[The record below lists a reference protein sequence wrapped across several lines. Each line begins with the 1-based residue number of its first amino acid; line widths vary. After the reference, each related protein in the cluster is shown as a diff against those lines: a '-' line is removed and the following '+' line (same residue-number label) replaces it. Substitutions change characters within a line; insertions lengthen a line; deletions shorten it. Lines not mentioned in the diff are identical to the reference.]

1 MKKLMFAI
9 AALAAG
15 AAMADVTSANIV
27 GYNQNSTGGA
37 QSFSGG
43 AMFLPVNGED
53 YTLLGDWLAKNMNAN
68 LDKIQLL
75 RTSNATTEKSY
86 TYVDRAFLLAEY
98 ELDPTD
104 KDDMEYLDEL
114 EAEYKGWWVAG
125 SWGMEDAEANDAQ
138 IDCGRGFL
146 TLNGS
151 GKNVTFQYNGEAP
164 TARTKVTIS
173 GQTPMVCNYIPR
185 DIKLAE
191 VTVENMNANLD
202 CFQKLRTTNATTEEA
217 YTYVSRAF
225 LLAEYELDPTDK
237 DDMEYLDELE
247 EEYAGWWLAG
257 SWGMEDAEAGDKDW
271 KCGESFLGLMP
282 SKVESGSM
290 VVLFPSSIPAAE

>member
-15 AAMADVTSANIV
+15 ATMAGVTSANIV

-37 QSFSGG
+37 LNFSGG
-43 AMFLPVNGED
+43 AMFLPVNGD
-53 YTLLGDWLAKNMNAN
+53 DVTILGDWLAKGMDAN
-68 LDKIQLL
+68 QDCIQLL

-98 ELDPTD
+98 ELDPLD
-104 KDDMEYLDEL
+104 PDDMEYLDEL
-114 EAEYKGWWVAG
+114 EAEYKGWWKAG
-125 SWGMEDAEANDAQ
+125 EWGFDGSQANDAE

-151 GKNVTFQYNGEAP
+151 GKNVTFQYSGEAP

-173 GQTPMVCNYIPR
+173 GQTPMICNYIPR

-191 VTVENMNANLD
+191 VTVEGMDANQD
-202 CFQKLRTTNATTEEA
+202 GFQKLRTTNATTEEA

-225 LLAEYELDPTDK
+225 LLVEYELDPSDK

-247 EEYAGWWLAG
+247 EEYAGWWMAG
-257 SWGMEDAEAGDKDW
+257 EWGFDGSQADDKDW
-271 KCGESFLGLMP
+271 ACGVSFLGLMG

-290 VVLFPSSIPAAE
+290 NVWFPSSIPVAE